1 MNQREEALVIL
12 MEECSEV
19 CVEASK
25 ILRFGNDYTKL
36 ENEIGD
42 LMCMITI
49 LIEQGHLDLE
59 KLEQQAKNKREKLK
73 KWSNLDL

>member
-1 MNQREEALVIL
+1 MNQQEEALVIL

-19 CVEASK
+19 SVEASK
-25 ILRFGNDYTKL
+25 ILRFGNEYTKL

-42 LMCMITI
+42 LMFMVGYLVEKG
-49 LIEQGHLDLE
+49 LIDLDRIE
-59 KLEQQAKNKREKLK
+59 KHAENKREKLR

>member
-19 CVEASK
+19 SVEASK

-49 LIEQGHLDLE
+49 LLEQGHLDLE

-73 KWSNLDL
+73 KWSNLDI